1 MSTRARQDA
10 AEPRVVYG
18 VHPVTELLSCRGGEV
33 ERIFVLRDRHAR
45 LGRLLRSAREQ
56 GVPVSHVERDVLARK
71 VGRQA
76 VHQGVAAVVAP
87 LRYASVETV
96 IEAAEA
102 PEGGW
107 LVLVDRVV
115 DPRNL
120 GAILRTAAG
129 AGVAGV
135 LLATEDTVGLT
146 PAVLKTAAGAA
157 ERIPVARE
165 PHPARRLL
173 ALRDRGF
180 SAVALDPRGQSLWD
194 AGPLSGRIIFVAGG
208 EQAGPKTGVA
218 VACDR
223 RVSIPLAAGQDSL
236 NVAVA
241 LGVLLF
247 EAARQRAGGAPP

>member
-1 MSTRARQDA
+1 MSSRSRQEG

-18 VHPVTELLSCRGGEV
+18 VHPVAELLECRRGDV
-33 ERIFVLRDRHAR
+33 ERVFVVRGRHAR

-56 GVPVSHVERDVLARK
+56 GVPVSHVEREVLARK

-76 VHQGVAAVVAP
+76 VHQGVAAIVAP
-87 LRYASVETV
+87 LRYAAVDAV
-96 IEAAEA
+96 VEAAVA
-102 PEGGW
+102 SDGW

-129 AGVAGV
+129 AGVRGV

-173 ALRDRGF
+173 ALRERGF
-180 SAVALDPRGQSLWD
+180 GAVALDPKGPSLWE
-194 AGPLSGRIIFVAGG
+194 AGALSGRIIFVAGG
-208 EQAGPKTGVA
+208 EQAGPGTGVSG
-218 VACDR
+218 ACDR
-223 RVSIPLAAGQDSL
+223 RVSIPLAGGQDSL

-247 EAARQRAGGAPP
+247 EAARQRAGHAPS